1 MRWTGRLKNKGHPN
15 KPKHKSVSHKSS
27 VAVSADTPELW
38 TKSVYDCKTEKET
51 EEFLRKTQKTR
62 DRDQVTVYM
71 AKWRKHVGKGR
82 DRSGE
87 RRERENGSDVQTFRR
102 SDAQTFR
109 RSDEAKT
116 SKTTSG
122 AVTVVGK
129 EESQRQTRRKL
140 RVVQSSVGE
149 GRIL

>member
-1 MRWTGRLKNKGHPN
+1 M
-15 KPKHKSVSHKSS
+15 
-27 VAVSADTPELW
+27 
-38 TKSVYDCKTEKET
+38 YDCKTQKEA

-62 DRDQVTVYM
+62 DRDHVTARQYTWLNG
-71 AKWRKHVGKGR
+71 ASTWGKGGTAAE
-82 DRSGE
+82 SGE
-87 RRERENGSDVQTFRR
+87 NERTV
-102 SDAQTFR
+102 QTFR

>member
-1 MRWTGRLKNKGHPN
+1 M
-15 KPKHKSVSHKSS
+15 SHKSS
-27 VAVSADTPELW
+27 VAVSADTYEVW

-87 RRERENGSDVQTFRR
+87 RRER
-102 SDAQTFR
+102 FR
-109 RSDEAKT
+109 RSDEA
-116 SKTTSG
+116 KTTSG